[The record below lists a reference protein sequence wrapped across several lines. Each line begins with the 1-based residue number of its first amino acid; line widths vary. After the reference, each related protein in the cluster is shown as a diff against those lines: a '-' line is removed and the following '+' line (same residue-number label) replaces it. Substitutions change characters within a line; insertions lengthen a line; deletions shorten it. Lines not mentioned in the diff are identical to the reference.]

1 MRAKSVIIAISVAA
15 IALLAGCSRVPT
27 GSVAIQQGRISGGI
41 SHEVARPGLHIAPFT
56 GFTLID
62 TTQTRAEVMNMQ
74 PKDAHGVTLRDVS
87 VVVTYTLDPSRV
99 SDFYRK
105 TKEMDAEPNS
115 DYNTLGL
122 EILERS
128 VVPYAVQIAT
138 EESDLTTIS
147 SHLGDYAA
155 TIQKVVTD
163 RLNSLYPGINPFVI
177 QSVTVPTFQLPES
190 IQKQVNAKAGY
201 QAELQTIAAE
211 QAVIEQRKQLQQDQ
225 QDQATVAANALEQAS
240 KATGLSPE
248 QIIAWEKARALSAMA
263 AKMNADKVLVQM
275 KP

>member
-27 GSVAIQQGRISGGI
+27 GSVAIQQGRISGVI

>member
-1 MRAKSVIIAISVAA
+1 MRTKSIIIAIFVAA
-15 IALLAGCSRVPT
+15 IAFLAGCSRVPT
-27 GSVAIQQGRISGGI
+27 GSVAIQQGRFSGVI
-41 SHEVARPGLHIAPFT
+41 SHEVASPGLHIAPLT
-56 GFTLID
+56 EFTLID
-62 TTQTRAEVMNMQ
+62 TTQTRAEVKNMQ

-87 VVVTYTLDPSRV
+87 VVVTYTLDPNRV
-99 SDFYRK
+99 SSFYRK

-138 EESDLTTIS
+138 EKSDLTTIS

-155 TIQKVVTD
+155 TIQRVVTD

-177 QSVTVPTFQLPES
+177 QSVTVPTFQLPAS

-211 QAVIEQRKQLQQDQ
+211 QAVIERRKQLQ

-240 KATGLSPE
+240 KATGLTPE
-248 QIIAWEKARALSAMA
+248 QIIAWEKARAFATLAGHLSGG
-263 AKMNADKVLVQM
+263 NALIQVP